1 LQRLDCFAAIAPR
14 NDGEAIPITANLIQ
28 LQQADSG
35 HAHMNL
41 SELCIRRP
49 VMTTLMTASI
59 IAFGVFGFRL
69 LPVSALPK
77 VDFPTIQVTATLPG
91 ASADTMAAS
100 VAGPIERQLS
110 TVAGISSMSS
120 SSSQGTTSITIQFD
134 LNRSID
140 GAALDVQTALTIA
153 QRRLP
158 VEMLIPPSF
167 RKVNPADF
175 PVLFVSLSSETLPLS
190 TVNEYGD
197 ITIGQTL
204 SQIPGVAQVLI
215 YGTQKFAI
223 RVQADPEAAAARG
236 LSLEDIRAAVSRA
249 NSSTPV
255 GTLNGP
261 KQDIAIQASGQL
273 NKAIDYRQVVVAWRN
288 GSPVKLD
295 EVARIYDSVENDKI
309 ATWFNGTRS
318 IVLAI
323 QKQPDAN
330 TVAVVDAVRAKLPS
344 LRAQIPPSITMD
356 VTLDRSVSVR
366 ESVADVEETLLI
378 AVGLVIVVIFLFLR
392 SASATFIPALAVP
405 ISVLGTCAVMYAL
418 DYSINNMTL
427 LALTLSVGFVV
438 DDAIVMLENIMR
450 HIEEGMKPYEAALKG
465 AREIGFTILSIT
477 FSLIAVFIPV
487 LLMGG
492 IVGRVFREFAVTI
505 SVAII
510 VSGFVSLTLTP
521 MLCARVL
528 KAHDPHHKPNFVL
541 RWFEAAFD
549 ASLRGY
555 EWALDRVLAYKSIML
570 VVTLATLGLTVWL
583 YMIVPKGFFPQEDT
597 GFLSGTT
604 EAATD
609 TSFEAMGARQKVL
622 ADILRADPAVEFVNS
637 TVGSGGPNPTANYGR
652 LFIGLKPKNERDA
665 AQVVMA
671 RLRQKALQVPGL
683 QAFFQSIQNLNIG
696 GRPSKSQYQYTLQSG
711 DTDSLYRV
719 APEMRDRIAKVQGL
733 QDVTTDLYIKNPQ
746 LTVEIDREK
755 AAVYGVTADQIR
767 NQLFNAY
774 GARQVGTIYMPSNDY
789 QIILEVQPKFRV
801 DPTDLSKLY
810 VKTTN
815 NQTIPLDAVARM
827 VPTVGPLQINHQG
840 QQPAVTISFNLA
852 PGTSLG
858 YAVDQITRIEQDSN
872 LPATIA
878 TGFSGTAQVFQDSL
892 RGQGVLILAAVFAAF
907 VILGILYES
916 FIHPITIISGLPS
929 AGIGAILTLMLF
941 KMELSVIAMIGIVM
955 LVGIVKKNAIM
966 MVDFAIERRTVGLS
980 AEHAIREAALLRF
993 RPIMM
998 TTFAAIFGTLPI
1010 ALGAGAGAELRQPLG
1025 VAVVGGLLVSQ
1036 LLTLFITPVIYI
1048 YLDRID
1054 RRLKRRLDPTLQDTP
1069 DVEPPRV
1076 AAAE

>member
-1 LQRLDCFAAIAPR
+1 M
-14 NDGEAIPITANLIQ
+14 T
-28 LQQADSG
+28 
-35 HAHMNL
+35 L

-77 VDFPTIQVTATLPG
+77 VDFPTIAVTATLPG

-110 TVAGISSMSS
+110 TIAGISSMSS
-120 SSSQGTTSITIQFD
+120 TSSQGTTAIVIQFD
-134 LNRSID
+134 LNRNID
-140 GAALDVQTALTIA
+140 AAALDVQTALTIA

-158 VEMLIPPSF
+158 IEMTIPPSF
-167 RKVNPADF
+167 RKVNPSDF
-175 PVLFVSLSSETLPLS
+175 AILFISLASETLPLS

-197 ITIGQTL
+197 ISIGQAL
-204 SQIPGVAQVLI
+204 SQIQGVAQVVI
-215 YGTQKFAI
+215 FGSQKFAI
-223 RVQADPEAAAARG
+223 RVQADPQAAAARG
-236 LSLEDIRAAVSRA
+236 ISLEDVRTAVSRA

-261 KQDIAIQASGQL
+261 KQDIALQASGQMD
-273 NKAIDYRQVVVAWRN
+273 KAADYRHVIVAWRN
-288 GSPVKLD
+288 GSPVRLD
-295 EVARIYDSVENDKI
+295 EVAKVYDGVENDKT

-323 QKQPDAN
+323 YKQPDAN
-330 TVAVVDAVRAKLPS
+330 TVAVVDGVLAKLPN
-344 LRAQIPPSITMD
+344 LRAQIPPSVKID
-356 VTLDRSVSVR
+356 VAMDRSQSIRQSVS
-366 ESVADVEETLLI
+366 DVEETLLI
-378 AVGLVIVVIFLFLR
+378 AIGLVILVIFLFLR
-392 SASATFIPALAVP
+392 SAAATFIPALAVP
-405 ISVLGTCAVMYAL
+405 ISLCGTFAIMYML
-418 DYSINNMTL
+418 DFSINNMTL

-438 DDAIVMLENIMR
+438 DDAIVMLENIVR
-450 HIEEGMKPYEAALKG
+450 HIEHGMRPYEAALKG
-465 AREIGFTILSIT
+465 AREIGFTIISIT

-505 SVAII
+505 AVAIV

-521 MLCARVL
+521 MLCARLL
-528 KAHDPHHKPNFVL
+528 KAHDPAKKPNIVL
-541 RWFEAAFD
+541 RVFERMFD
-549 ASLRGY
+549 SWLRAY
-555 EWALDRVLAYKSIML
+555 EWALDRVLARKAMML
-570 VVTLATLGLTVWL
+570 VVTLLTLGGTVSL
-583 YMIVPKGFFPQEDT
+583 YIVVPKGFFPQEDT
-597 GFLSGTT
+597 GFLTGIT

-609 TSFEAMGARQKVL
+609 TSFEAMSVRQK
-622 ADILRADPAVEFVNS
+622 AITDILSQDPAVDYINS
-637 TVGSGGPNPTANYGR
+637 TVGAGGPNPTANFGR
-652 LFIGLKPKNERDA
+652 LFIALKPRKDREA
-665 AQVVMA
+665 APVVMA
-671 RLRQKALQVPGL
+671 RLRQKAQQVPGI

-711 DTDSLYRV
+711 DTESLYRL
-719 APEMRDRIAKVQGL
+719 APEMRDRIAKVPGL
-733 QDVTTDLYIKNPQ
+733 LDVTTDLYIKNPQ
-746 LTVEIDREK
+746 MTVDIDREK
-755 AAVYGVTADQIR
+755 AAVYGITVDQVR
-767 NQLFNAY
+767 NQLYNAF
-774 GARQVGTIYMPSNDY
+774 GARQVGTIYLPSNDY
-789 QIILEVQPKFRV
+789 QIILEAQPQFRI
-801 DPTDLSKLY
+801 DPSDLSKLY
-810 VKTTN
+810 MKTAN
-815 NQTIPLDAVARM
+815 NQTIPLDAVAKLT
-827 VPTVGPLQINHQG
+827 PTVGPLQINHQG

-852 PGTSLG
+852 PNYSLG
-858 YAVDQITRIEQDSN
+858 YAVDQITTIEQSSN

-929 AGIGAILTLMLF
+929 AGIGAILTLMAF
-941 KMELSVIAMIGIVM
+941 NMELSVIAMIGIVM

-966 MVDFAIERRTVGLS
+966 MVDFALERRRVGLS

-1010 ALGAGAGAELRQPLG
+1010 AIGAGAGAELRQPLG
-1025 VAVVGGLLVSQ
+1025 VAVVGGLCVSQ

-1054 RRLKRRLDPTLQDTP
+1054 RRLKRRLEPQADEGEN
-1069 DVEPPRV
+1069 VERPHVV
-1076 AAAE
+1076 AAE

>member
-1 LQRLDCFAAIAPR
+1 M
-14 NDGEAIPITANLIQ
+14 T
-28 LQQADSG
+28 
-35 HAHMNL
+35 L

-49 VMTTLMTASI
+49 VMTTLITASI

-69 LPVSALPK
+69 LPVSALPR
-77 VDFPTIQVTATLPG
+77 VDFPTIAVSATLPG

-100 VAGPIERQLS
+100 VAGIIERQLS
-110 TVAGISSMSS
+110 TIAGISSMSS
-120 SSSQGTTSITIQFD
+120 SSSQGSSVITIQFD
-134 LNRSID
+134 LNRNID
-140 GAALDVQTALTIA
+140 AAALDVQTALTIA

-158 VEMLIPPSF
+158 IEMTIPPSF

-175 PVLFVSLSSETLPLS
+175 PVLFVSLGSATLPLS
-190 TVNEYGD
+190 AVNEYGD
-197 ITIGQTL
+197 ITIGQAL

-215 YGTQKFAI
+215 YGAQKFAI

-236 LSLEDIRAAVSRA
+236 LSLEDIRTAVSRA

-261 KQDIAIQASGQL
+261 KQDVALQASGQMD
-273 NKAIDYRQVVVAWRN
+273 KAVDYSKVVVAWRN

-309 ATWFNGTRS
+309 ATWLNDERT

-330 TVAVVDAVRAKLPS
+330 TVAVVDSVLAKLPA
-344 LRAQIPPSITMD
+344 LRAQIPPSVSINVMM
-356 VTLDRSVSVR
+356 DRSISIR
-366 ESVADVEETLLI
+366 QAVADVEETLLI
-378 AVGLVIVVIFLFLR
+378 AVGLVIMVIFLFLR

-405 ISVLGTCAVMYAL
+405 ISLFGTCAVMYFL

-438 DDAIVMLENIMR
+438 DDAIVMLENIVR
-450 HIEEGMKPYEAALKG
+450 HIEHGMRPYEAALKG
-465 AREIGFTILSIT
+465 AREIGFTIISIT

-492 IVGRVFREFAVTI
+492 IVGRVFREFAVTV
-505 SVAII
+505 SVAIV

-528 KAHDPHHKPNFVL
+528 RAHDPTKRPNVVL
-541 RWFEAAFD
+541 RVFEAMFD
-549 ASLRGY
+549 AWLRGY
-555 EWALDRVLAYKSIML
+555 ELALDWVLARKALML
-570 VVTLATLGLTVWL
+570 LVTLATLGGTVYL

-597 GFLSGTT
+597 GFLIGVT

-609 TSFEAMGARQKVL
+609 TSFEAMKVRQQALVDVL
-622 ADILRADPAVEFVNS
+622 KSDPAIDYINS
-637 TVGSGGPNPTANYGR
+637 TVGSGGPNATANYGR
-652 LFIGLKPKNERDA
+652 LFIALKPQKTRDNA
-665 AQVVMA
+665 AVVIG
-671 RLRQKALQVPGL
+671 RLRAKARQIPGM

-696 GRPSKSQYQYTLQSG
+696 GRVSKSQYQYVLQSG
-711 DTDSLYRV
+711 DTESLYRL
-719 APEMRDRIAKVQGL
+719 APEMRDKIEKLPGL
-733 QDVTTDLYIKNPQ
+733 LDVTTDLYIKNPQ
-746 LTVEIDREK
+746 MTVDIDREK
-755 AAVYGVTADQIR
+755 AAVYGITVDQVR
-767 NQLFNAY
+767 NQLYNAY
-774 GARQVGTIYMPSNDY
+774 GARQVGTIYMPTNDY
-789 QIILEVQPKFRV
+789 QIILEVQPQFRV
-801 DPTDLSKLY
+801 DPSDLSKLY
-810 VKTTN
+810 MKTQN
-815 NQTIPLDAVARM
+815 NVTIPLAAVAKL
-827 VPTVGPLQINHQG
+827 VPSVGPLQINHQG

-852 PGTSLG
+852 PGYSLG
-858 YAVDQITRIEQDSN
+858 YATDSIRELERTSN
-872 LPATIA
+872 LPPTIFS
-878 TGFSGTAQVFQDSL
+878 GFSGTAQVFEDSKS
-892 RGQGVLILAAVFAAF
+892 GQGVLILAAIFAAF

-941 KMELSVIAMIGIVM
+941 GMELSVIAMIGIVM

-966 MVDFAIERRTVGLS
+966 MVDFALERRRVGLS

-1010 ALGAGAGAELRQPLG
+1010 AIGAGAGAELRQPLG
-1025 VAVVGGLLVSQ
+1025 VAVVGGLCVSQ

-1054 RRLKRRLDPTLQDTP
+1054 RLLKRRL
-1069 DVEPPRV
+1069 EPQHEETGESERPHVV
-1076 AAAE
+1076 AAE